1 MKRIVGTCN
10 MEEVFD
16 KFFKEYPTDK
26 EMWILHANYI
36 DIEDNKEKLLS
47 VQCFSEEACVN
58 ISIYLDK
65 DIYHNVNWF
74 RVR

>member
-1 MKRIVGTCN
+1 
-10 MEEVFD
+10 
-16 KFFKEYPTDK
+16 
-26 EMWILHANYI
+26 MWILHANYI

-47 VQCFSEEACVN
+47 IQCFSETQCIN

-74 RVR
+74 KVR